1 VPRAAQTTLVD
12 GSQDEVTAQDEDGD
26 AHPKDRDHEC
36 RHGLLLFE
44 LSCRP
49 DNAKDMFAFPMRC
62 FILLLRNRLC
72 ALALVVPTLVRSNQ
86 RRSPLHLAIQQ
97 GAGEPE
103 RRQLAGTVA
112 TTPLTAMG
120 RRGAA
125 KNLNMGSGTSR
136 KFNVLSSLRA

>member
-86 RRSPLHLAIQQ
+86 RRSPLHLAIQH

-103 RRQLAGTVA
+103 RPAASRHGCNY
-112 TTPLTAMG
+112 TADCHG
-120 RRGAA
+120 PARCGEEPEYGFRYIAEI
-125 KNLNMGSGTSR
+125 
-136 KFNVLSSLRA
+136 